1 LCNRFNIAAPE
12 AFCVLAFST
21 HMESACIAAII
32 GCNSKH
38 LQHSANLIS
47 QFLFLSRRVHL
58 SKSRTAMF
66 SRYCI
71 PDTDIDAE
79 RRMVPCGNSSP
90 EINYRNVK

>member
-1 LCNRFNIAAPE
+1 L
-12 AFCVLAFST
+12 
-21 HMESACIAAII
+21 AAIP
-32 GCNSKH
+32 NAS
-38 LQHSANLIS
+38 SLIS

-71 PDTDIDAE
+71 PDTEIDAE